1 MKNPCKKPTVCLD
14 KFHAKPGKNVYF
26 IYEFF
31 TCVWCPIFHMYVW
44 CPIWRWHRI
53 KFRRAFASNVLYVC
67 CIKRNERGF
76 QNSEFPCRFIFFKM
90 AGGLGI
96 WVAVLGLPVKHG
108 WQRRILLDAN
118 QDTRKHTGLKH
129 TNHLLPLVVV
139 WAVGWHYIVGE
150 NTQHKSPKNWMKKTR
165 TNTIECGKFWTKE
178 NLGAPCTFAST
189 RPTELIFGGG
199 LHQPV
204 KRGEKGIDC
213 FVGSIFQIFV
223 LWWGLRMDTKIFNVM
238 QYNIL

>member
-150 NTQHKSPKNWMKKTR
+150 NTQHKSPKKLDEKNQNKYNRMWKILNKRKLGGALHLCLHTANRAHIRRRAAAACGEGGERNRLLCRQHISNFCFVMRIEDGHKNIIQC
-165 TNTIECGKFWTKE
+165 NTI
-178 NLGAPCTFAST
+178 
-189 RPTELIFGGG
+189 
-199 LHQPV
+199 
-204 KRGEKGIDC
+204 
-213 FVGSIFQIFV
+213 
-223 LWWGLRMDTKIFNVM
+223 
-238 QYNIL
+238 